1 VGNQF
6 SLKRSPIGPDVG
18 KLMGSSAVSVQKAFK
33 GVITQIIGKGPG
45 QFCHQS
51 AAYDIGNRCL
61 SDTATLGYGTPALA
75 A

>member
-1 VGNQF
+1 
-6 SLKRSPIGPDVG
+6 
-18 KLMGSSAVSVQKAFK
+18 MGSSAVSVQKAFK